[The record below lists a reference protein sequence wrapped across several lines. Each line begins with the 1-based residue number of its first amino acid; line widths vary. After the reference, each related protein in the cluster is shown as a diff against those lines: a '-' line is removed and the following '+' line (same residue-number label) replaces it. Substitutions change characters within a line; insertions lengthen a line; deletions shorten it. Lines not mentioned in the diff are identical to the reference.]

1 MREFRSPFI
10 VSVVV
15 LHCILKILNYSVSI
29 CGCLRAALTRS
40 AQTKAKSRE
49 TSLWETLYLKS
60 RATFQNFLS
69 AQIHV
74 TFKIQALKVCSL
86 SKKTILARS
95 EEKTAEHVK
104 GLKDTNDQSNF
115 SYIYIIGESREGTSL
130 LFG

>member
-1 MREFRSPFI
+1 M
-10 VSVVV
+10 
-15 LHCILKILNYSVSI
+15 SI
-29 CGCLRAALTRS
+29 YGRCLRAALTRS

-104 GLKDTNDQSNF
+104 DTNDQSNF
-115 SYIYIIGESREGTSL
+115 SYIYIIGESRDGTSP

>member
-1 MREFRSPFI
+1 M
-10 VSVVV
+10 
-15 LHCILKILNYSVSI
+15 SI

-60 RATFQNFLS
+60 RATFQNFPGS

-104 GLKDTNDQSNF
+104 DTNDQSNF
-115 SYIYIIGESREGTSL
+115 SYICIIGESRDETSL

>member
-1 MREFRSPFI
+1 M
-10 VSVVV
+10 
-15 LHCILKILNYSVSI
+15 SI
-29 CGCLRAALTRS
+29 CGRCLRAALTRS

-104 GLKDTNDQSNF
+104 DTNDQSNF
-115 SYIYIIGESREGTSL
+115 SYIYIIGESRDGTSP